1 MEMDERE
8 YFDRLN
14 QLWEKNWPSDLPK
27 EPVYPFGQILLSE
40 YLSKWA
46 QKTPDRPCLIYY
58 GTQLTFSELDDLSDR
73 VAGFLAEQGLKK
85 GDRVAVFLPNCP
97 QFIIS
102 FFGIIKLGCVH
113 VPVNPMF
120 MEHELVYELNDS
132 GARLIIT
139 LDTMF
144 PLVQA
149 VTDKTSLEGI
159 VCTSLMDY
167 LPDNPSIPVH
177 ETLLTPRRECPGAID
192 FLSMLDRQ
200 DPDYPDNEVSLDDV
214 VALNY
219 TGGTTG
225 LPKGCE
231 HTQRDMVYT
240 GACGSTFL
248 FDISSSDVGLMYV
261 PIFWIA
267 GEDGALVVP
276 YVAGTTTVLLTRWD
290 PEAALTAIDHYRV
303 TYTAG
308 LVENLVELIEHPQAG
323 IVVSFVKK
331 LDPDIRARWRELT
344 GCVAREGGYGM
355 TETHTLDTFTTGLQD
370 GDLDLVSRHVLDGL
384 PVPGTSLKIENFETG
399 QLAPLGQEGQIVV
412 RSPSIMKSYWNKPE
426 ETQRVLKHGWMYTGD
441 IGLLDEEGYIHYL
454 GRTKEMLKVKGMS
467 VFPSEVET
475 FLNEHPGIAKSGVIG
490 QDEPDKGQL
499 VIAFVEP
506 SPGSEGELNAQ
517 EITRWCRENM
527 ASYKV
532 PIIRIV
538 PQVPMTDTGK
548 VAREELRKLLKQPP
562 NSSTR

>member
-1 MEMDERE
+1 MDERE
-8 YFDRLN
+8 YFGRLN
-14 QLWEKNWPSDLPK
+14 QLWEKNWPPGLPK
-27 EPVYPFGQILLSE
+27 EPDYPFGQILLSE
-40 YLSKWA
+40 YLRKWA
-46 QKTPDRPCLIYY
+46 QKTPDRPCLFYY
-58 GTQLTFSELDDLSDR
+58 GTQLTFGELDDLSDR

-120 MEHELVYELNDS
+120 KEHELVYELNDS

-144 PLVQA
+144 PLVRA
-149 VTDKTSLEGI
+149 VKDRTSLGGI
-159 VCTSLMDY
+159 VSTSLMDY
-167 LPDNPSIPVH
+167 LPDNPTIPVH
-177 ETLLTPRRECPGAID
+177 ETLLTPKIECPGATD
-192 FLSMLDRQ
+192 FLSMLDSQ
-200 DPDYPDNEVSLDDV
+200 EPDFPDNGVTLDDV

-248 FDISSSDVGLMYV
+248 IDASSSDVGLMYV

-267 GEDGALVVP
+267 GENGALIVP

-290 PEAALTAIDHYRV
+290 PDAVLKAIDHYQV
-303 TYTAG
+303 TYMAG
-308 LVENLVELIEHPQAG
+308 LVDNMVELIEHPHVRRYDLRSIKNS
-323 IVVSFVKK
+323 IVVSFVTK

-344 GCVAREGGYGM
+344 GSIAREGGYGM
-355 TETHTLDTFTTGLQD
+355 TETHTLDTFTIGLQD
-370 GDLDLVSRHVLDGL
+370 DDLDLVSRHVFDGL
-384 PVPGTSLKIENFETG
+384 PVPGTRLKIEDFETG
-399 QLAPLGQEGQIVV
+399 RFVPLGQEGQIVV

-426 ETQRVLKHGWMYTGD
+426 ETQRVLKDGWMYTGD

-454 GRTKEMLKVKGMS
+454 GRTKEMLKIKGMS

-475 FLNEHPGIAKSGVIG
+475 FLNEHPGIARSGVVG
-490 QDEPDKGQL
+490 QDDPDKGQL
-499 VIAFVEP
+499 VIGFVELV
-506 SPGSEGELNAQ
+506 PGTGEELDAQ

-532 PIIRIV
+532 PIIRII
-538 PQVPMTDTGK
+538 PQLPLTDTGK
-548 VAREELRKLLKQPP
+548 VAKEELRKLL
-562 NSSTR
+562 